1 MWSFFVLYS
10 TTSISTSTAVMKT
23 YELGSVGD
31 RNVTVKKI
39 GGEYVVTIRV
49 KDAELKN
56 VQLPP
61 KGKFFYIEYSIFL
74 LAEYP
79 LHCLCL
85 TLFFPSYIVCL
96 ILFFRVTDGRLYV
109 NASTTSMSR
118 PCEKVATSSCS
129 TTLAARTT

>member
-23 YELGSVGD
+23 YELGTVGD

-49 KDAELKN
+49 KMPNSKTCN
-56 VQLPP
+56 FHPR
-61 KGKFFYIEYSIFL
+61 GKFFYIEYLIFL

-79 LHCLCL
+79 RRLHCLYL

-96 ILFFRVTDGRLYV
+96 ILFFHVTDGRLYV
-109 NASTTSMSR
+109 NASTTSTR
-118 PCEKVATSSCS
+118 P
-129 TTLAARTT
+129 